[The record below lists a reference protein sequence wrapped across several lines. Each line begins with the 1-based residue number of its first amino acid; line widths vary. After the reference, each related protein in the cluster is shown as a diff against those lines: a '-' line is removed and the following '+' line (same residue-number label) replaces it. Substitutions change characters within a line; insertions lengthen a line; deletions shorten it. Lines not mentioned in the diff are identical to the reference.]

1 MKFTKLFLL
10 ASSLFLLTSCDY
22 KELSYDN
29 SQSASVHVRFDWQK
43 APDMDAKGMTVLF
56 YDTQKAGD
64 PERYDFVGRDGGTAR
79 LVTGSYRAV
88 AYNYDTETIL
98 YRGMENSSTL
108 EAYTRR
114 SSIEEGTQMA
124 AISRGYTMPRAGG
137 TEDEPV
143 ILEPDPLCGAQ
154 SDDFLLDANVPGD
167 ITVMPH
173 KRTREVVIT
182 INHVPN
188 LQYTSQIGGALTGLA
203 PSVNMTTGELGEET
217 ATQAFAAVVA
227 GDSTIV
233 MTFRIFGH
241 CPHATG
247 TQHNAHLLTVYA
259 VLADGSK
266 WYYTQDVGN
275 QMHDPSHGGGGGGS
289 DENVE
294 IDIVVDDLPIPKPIV
309 NGSGFQPTIDG
320 WQGIEIPVDM

>member
-1 MKFTKLFLL
+1 MKFSTLFLL
-10 ASSLFLLTSCDY
+10 TYSLLLLTSCDY
-22 KELSYDN
+22 KDLCYDH
-29 SQSASVHVRFDWQK
+29 SHSAGVIVRFDWQK
-43 APDMDAKGMTVLF
+43 ASGLYAQGMTVLF
-56 YDTQKAGD
+56 YDTGKAAS
-64 PERYDFVGRDGGTAR
+64 PERYDFVGRDGGTAQ
-79 LVTGSYRAV
+79 LLAGDYRAV

-124 AISRGYTMPRAGG
+124 VLSRGYAMPRAAG
-137 TEDEPV
+137 TEEEAV

-154 SDDFLLDANVPGD
+154 SDAFQLASNESNT
-167 ITVMPH
+167 ITITPCM
-173 KRTREVVIT
+173 RTKKVVIT

-188 LQYTSQIGGALTGLA
+188 LQYTSQIGGSLSGLA
-203 PSVNMTTGELGEET
+203 PSVNMTTGELGEGCV
-217 ATQAFAAVVA
+217 TQAFTAASK

-233 MTFRIFGH
+233 MTFNIFGH
-241 CPHATG
+241 CPHAKG
-247 TQHNAHLLTVYA
+247 GDYNAHLLTVYA

-266 WYYTQDVGN
+266 WYYTEDVSD
-275 QMHDPSHGGGGGGS
+275 QMHNPSHPGQGD
-289 DENVE
+289 DEVE

>member
-1 MKFTKLFLL
+1 M
-10 ASSLFLLTSCDY
+10 
-22 KELSYDN
+22 
-29 SQSASVHVRFDWQK
+29 
-43 APDMDAKGMTVLF
+43 AP
-56 YDTQKAGD
+56 
-64 PERYDFVGRDGGTAR
+64 
-79 LVTGSYRAV
+79 
-88 AYNYDTETIL
+88 
-98 YRGMENSSTL
+98 
-108 EAYTRR
+108 
-114 SSIEEGTQMA
+114 
-124 AISRGYTMPRAGG
+124 ISRGYTMPRAGG

-154 SDDFLLDANVPGD
+154 SDAFLLDASVTGD
-167 ITVMPH
+167 VIITPH
-173 KRTREVVIT
+173 MRTREVVII

-217 ATQAFAAVVA
+217 ATQAFAAVAA

-320 WQGIEIPVDM
+320 WQGIEIPVDMQCVSRCPFVRFRGENVS

>member
-1 MKFTKLFLL
+1 MKFIILFLL
-10 ASSLFLLTSCDY
+10 TSSLLLLTSCDY
-22 KELSYDN
+22 KDLCYDH
-29 SQSASVHVRFDWQK
+29 SHSAGVIVRFDWQK
-43 APDMDAKGMTVLF
+43 ASGLYAQGMTVLF
-56 YDTQKAGD
+56 YDTERTGN

-98 YRGMENSSTL
+98 YRGMESSSTL

-154 SDDFLLDANVPGD
+154 SDVFQLDASVAGD
-167 ITVMPH
+167 VTIAPLM
-173 KRTREVVIT
+173 RTKKVVIT

-188 LQYTSQIGGALTGLA
+188 LQYTSQIGGSLSGLA
-203 PSVNMTTGELGEET
+203 PSVNMTTGELGEGCV
-217 ATQAFAAVVA
+217 TQAFTAASK

-233 MTFRIFGH
+233 MTFNIFGH
-241 CPHATG
+241 CPHAKG
-247 TQHNAHLLTVYA
+247 GDYNAHLLTVYA

-266 WYYTQDVGN
+266 WYYTEDVSD
-275 QMHDPSHGGGGGGS
+275 QMHNPSQGGGGGGS
-289 DENVE
+289 GEEVE

-320 WQGIEIPVDM
+320 WQGIEIQVDM